1 MRKNNLKSFSL
12 LGTLLTA
19 ALLMRAINRKQ
30 YHNTT
35 LEHLAL
41 LRKTDSLRCGYY
53 TDLGNKWIIEQVLEE
68 WITQSE
74 RNVPIDLSQQQL
86 VTLSYEQYLCV
97 ADMINLKG
105 CCLRSDSVTKLNAL
119 EKCQVKV
126 EL

>member
-1 MRKNNLKSFSL
+1 
-12 LGTLLTA
+12 
-19 ALLMRAINRKQ
+19 MRAINRKE

-41 LRKTDSLRCGYY
+41 LRKADPLRSGYY

-74 RNVPIDLSQQQL
+74 HNVPIDLSQSQL

-97 ADMINLKG
+97 ADVINLSG
-105 CCLRSDSVTKLNAL
+105 CDLRSDNASKLNAL
-119 EKCQVKV
+119 KNCRVTV
-126 EL
+126 EM